1 MRVSQNPLDILWGNL
16 PYLSFVRGPRT
27 SGAFHETAFSFE
39 PHISVVCCVLIAN
52 ARWPR
57 RHCRRANSATCVS
70 VKGLLQGH
78 YVLQQYSNRDLSR
91 DSGGDSES

>member
-1 MRVSQNPLDILWGNL
+1 MRVSQNPLDILCGESA
-16 PYLSFVRGPRT
+16 LSVIRPRGPRT

-57 RHCRRANSATCVS
+57 RHCQRANSAACVS

-78 YVLQQYSNRDLSR
+78 YVL
-91 DSGGDSES
+91 